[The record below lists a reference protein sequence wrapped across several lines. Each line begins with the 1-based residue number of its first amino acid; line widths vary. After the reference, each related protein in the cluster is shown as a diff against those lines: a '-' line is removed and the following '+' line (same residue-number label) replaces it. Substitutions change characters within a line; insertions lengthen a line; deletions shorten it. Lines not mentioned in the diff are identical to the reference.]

1 MALIVWLQAL
11 EPHAL
16 WHLGFAMLSWCG
28 DGPLYVLLF
37 PLLYW
42 RKAPEEPPA
51 PMQEPPALMEEVQE
65 PDALVATNGH
75 EQGEPVVAPAA
86 AGITAITGRA
96 PADPPAELIL
106 LRSHTNGH
114 PNGVPGHTGT
124 SCDPV
129 CPQCHRHACESFA
142 GTGRVCTQCG
152 YCERPLS
159 R

>member
-1 MALIVWLQAL
+1 MPLIVWLQAL

-75 EQGEPVVAPAA
+75 EQGEPVVAGAR
-86 AGITAITGRA
+86 G
-96 PADPPAELIL
+96 
-106 LRSHTNGH
+106 
-114 PNGVPGHTGT
+114 GVPVPRPRRMRRCYAPWRRWRPWYVR
-124 SCDPV
+124 SA
-129 CPQCHRHACESFA
+129 RRKSRLRKA
-142 GTGRVCTQCG
+142 GQ
-152 YCERPLS
+152 
-159 R
+159 

>member
-1 MALIVWLQAL
+1 MPLIVWLQAL

-37 PLLYW
+37 PLLSW

-75 EQGEPVVAPAA
+75 EQGEPVVAPA
-86 AGITAITGRA
+86 
-96 PADPPAELIL
+96 ELIL
-106 LRSHTNGH
+106 RHGHANGHTNG
-114 PNGVPGHTGT
+114 VSGHTGP
-124 SCDPV
+124 SGDSV
-129 CPQCHRHACESFA
+129 CPQCGSNACQPFA
-142 GTGRVCTQCG
+142 GTGRVCMQCG